1 MAHLPPSLRRKDDKT
16 MKKITLLLACLLF
29 SALLFAPGAYAEPPS
44 EASLDALFEASQ
56 VRKNLESL
64 YPLIEQMGRKE
75 IEAIRNNR
83 PLTAAQK
90 EVLDSVPARITALM
104 REELGW
110 EKMAPRYRVLYR
122 ETFTQ
127 EEVDGLIAFYRS
139 PAGAALVKKMPVLI
153 QQVMAMTQSMM
164 GPLKQ
169 KMDLLIWQV
178 IEDAKGAEP
187 KPGA

>member
-1 MAHLPPSLRRKDDKT
+1 MAYLPPSSRRKDDKI
-16 MKKITLLLACLLF
+16 MKKTALLLASLLF
-29 SALLFAPGAYAEPPS
+29 SALLFAPDAYAEPPS

-56 VRKNLESL
+56 IRKNLESM

-75 IEAIRNNR
+75 IEAIRDR
-83 PLTAAQK
+83 GSLTAAQK
-90 EVLDSVPARITALM
+90 KVLDSVPARITALM
-104 REELGW
+104 HDELGW
-110 EKMAPRYRVLYR
+110 EKMAPRYRKLYR

-139 PAGAALVKKMPVLI
+139 PAGAAIVKKMPLLI
-153 QQVMAMTQSMM
+153 QQVIAMTQSMM

-169 KMDLLIWQV
+169 KMDTMIRQV
-178 IEDAKGAEP
+178 LEDARNAEP